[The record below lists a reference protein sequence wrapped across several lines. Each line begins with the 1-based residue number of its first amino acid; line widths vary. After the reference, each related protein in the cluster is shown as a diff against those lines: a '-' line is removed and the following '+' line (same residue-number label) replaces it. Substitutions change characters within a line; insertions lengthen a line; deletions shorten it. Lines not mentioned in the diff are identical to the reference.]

1 MDGRGRFG
9 PEDRGRQTGSGRT
22 SSEPHGGRRGLRAA
36 RTGRNGRPEG
46 SLRASGKVGDGSSGN
61 EDRAVLPSAEYINAG
76 FFATRPGPDLASPL
90 GGSRSGSGP
99 LPILPR
105 PLPRQQSPAGQGP
118 SSLPAG
124 QGPSS
129 PPGRSGPVVPPGR
142 SGPVPPP
149 GRSRPV
155 VPPEGPA
162 SPVPGPGAVPFLS
175 RLTAPGIPG
184 RGAPDRIRASP
195 FRFRAGRG
203 SFRGGRLGCRGNSPS
218 RPVRSRSVTAGRVP
232 SGLDMPPAC
241 A

>member
-149 GRSRPV
+149 PAGQGPSSPRRGRHRPCPGPELSLSFPALRHRGSRAAAPLTGSG
-155 VPPEGPA
+155 PLLSGSGPA
-162 SPVPGPGAVPFLS
+162 GGASGGDGWDVG
-175 RLTAPGIPG
+175 GIPRPG
-184 RGAPDRIRASP
+184 LSG
-195 FRFRAGRG
+195 AGR
-203 SFRGGRLGCRGNSPS
+203 
-218 RPVRSRSVTAGRVP
+218 
-232 SGLDMPPAC
+232 
-241 A
+241 